1 MRIKTRFIQGF
12 AVVVLTIGA
21 TAVVAGP
28 AAATPCRGGGHGRT
42 LVVSN
47 QVAPSWSGSNHGHGW
62 GPGGNNEWNCGHP
75 QYSTINSAVTAA
87 KPGDTVVVCPGTY
100 KEDVVITKPLTL
112 VGQNATVNAAG
123 LAGAP
128 TGAILGQAPYNGITI
143 ESSDV
148 TVKGFTVEGAEGEGI
163 LAVNPNPVSVTVAG
177 MPLHTGTPITHVT
190 IENNDV
196 TGNDLGFNSPT
207 SPYASCTP
215 NGGSDCGEGIHLMSV
230 AYSSVINNKSVA
242 NAGGILLTDEFGPNH
257 DNLVQGN
264 YVADNTKDCGI
275 TIPSHNLGMNPVT
288 GQLDPS
294 FGGVYNN
301 KIINNTSIDNG
312 VEGYGAGI
320 GIFAPESYTASYN
333 NLVSGNFIQG
343 NGLAGISVHSH
354 QANAYVNGN
363 VFVYNTIGTNNVD
376 LADGTDTTPIS
387 DQTTGILI
395 WSDATPYSFV
405 VAHNKI
411 FDNGYGVWLT
421 PSTVSASGL
430 NTNSFS
436 RVTTPVFDAS

>member
-1 MRIKTRFIQGF
+1 M
-12 AVVVLTIGA
+12 
-21 TAVVAGP
+21 AGP
-28 AAATPCRGGGHGRT
+28 AAAHGKGGGGGSSQT
-42 LVVSN
+42 LIVSN
-47 QVAPSWSGSNHGHGW
+47 QSVKAPSGHGQGNGGGGCGNGGGGW
-62 GPGGNNEWNCGHP
+62 GNRWDCADA

-87 KPGDTVVVCPGTY
+87 GPGDTVVVCPGTY
-100 KEDVVITKPLTL
+100 TEDVVITKALTL
-112 VGQNATVNAAG
+112 VGQDATINATG
-123 LAGAP
+123 LVGTS
-128 TGAILGQAPYNGITI
+128 TGAILGQDPYNGITI
-143 ESSDV
+143 ESSNV

-163 LAVNPNPVSVTVAG
+163 LAVNPDPVATTVGG
-177 MPLHTGTPITHVT
+177 MSLYSGTPITNVT

-196 TGNDLGFNSPT
+196 TGNDLGFGSAT
-207 SPYASCTP
+207 SPYSPCTP
-215 NGGSDCGEGIHLMSV
+215 NGGSDCGEGIHLLSV
-230 AYSSVINNKSVA
+230 AYSKVVNNKSIG
-242 NAGGILLTDEFGPNH
+242 NAGGILLTDEYGPNH

-275 TIPSHNLGMNPVT
+275 TVPSHNLGLNPVT

-301 KIINNTSIDNG
+301 KIIGNQSIDNG

-333 NLVSGNFIQG
+333 NLVAGNFIEG
-343 NGLAGISVHSH
+343 NGLSGISVHSH

-363 VFVYNTIGTNNVD
+363 VFVHNTIGTNNVD

-387 DQTTGILI
+387 NETTGILI

-411 FDNGYGVWLT
+411 FGNTYGLWLT
-421 PSTVSASGL
+421 PSTVTVSGL
-430 NTNSFS
+430 NTNRFFQ
-436 RVTTPVFDAS
+436 VTTPVFDAS